1 MATNCEE
8 LLAADILKN
17 CDEAPVAG
25 LEVNILLFNK
35 LQIDYSSITYSGTND
50 LLVTNF
56 QLLSGN
62 TGYLLEGVKQSNS
75 VSSELVIKDFGN
87 AYKHLV
93 AGAILEPSV
102 ENMKSLEN
110 IMSGG
115 DFVAIVERKWKGV
128 DDADAFI
135 ILGLDSGLTAS
146 SSTWNSKENDG
157 VELFEIASA
166 DGYEEPKKPR
176 VLLETDYATT
186 LVAFA
191 AKFVQP

>member
-1 MATNCEE
+1 MATDCEPY
-8 LLAADILKN
+8 LVADILKN